1 MPRTCKNSTDRFCYI
16 CGEFVLKAQR
26 NVMTDLVKTAYKL
39 YFGFSIDERDKS
51 WLPKVCCNSCS
62 RTLRGWLEGSH
73 KSMPFAMP
81 MIWSEPQNHEY
92 DCYFCM
98 TSTRGFSK
106 KNNNKI
112 VYPNVPSA
120 KRPIPRGEGTSP
132 PVPPINDKMDNKNIS
147 GLQSQSSFLSAGTS
161 ISSYTLS
168 GSSSP
173 SKEPHLLKQ
182 GDLNDLVRDS
192 GLSKSKAQLL
202 GSRLKQ
208 WNLLDKSTRV
218 SYFRT
223 RQENFTSYFS
233 KEDDLVYCNDAAG
246 LLQELSFPEDSSE
259 WRLFIDASK
268 ISLKAVLLH
277 NGNKY
282 PSVPVAHA
290 TNMKENY
297 ANLEVLL
304 EKIEYSQYLWNICAD
319 LKVVAILTGL
329 QGGYTKFC
337 CFLCEWDSR
346 ARDKH
351 YKIKTWPL
359 RKKLTPGLKNV
370 SQKPLVPSEKIFLPP
385 LHIKLGLMKN
395 FVKAINKDGAGFQY
409 LKTKFPRISDA
420 KLKEG
425 IFVGP

>member
-1 MPRTCKNSTDRFCYI
+1 MPRSCKNSTDCFCYV
-16 CGEFVLKAQR
+16 CGEFVLKTHR
-26 NVMTDLVKTAYKL
+26 NVMTDLVKTAYNL

-73 KSMPFAMP
+73 KSMPFTMP
-81 MIWSEPQNHEY
+81 MIWSEPQNHEN

-106 KNNNKI
+106 KNKNKI
-112 VYPNVPSA
+112 VYPNIPSA
-120 KRPIPRGEGTSP
+120 KRPIPR
-132 PVPPINDKMDNKNIS
+132 D
-147 GLQSQSSFLSAGTS
+147 QFLA
-161 ISSYTLS
+161 
-168 GSSSP
+168 
-173 SKEPHLLKQ
+173 
-182 GDLNDLVRDS
+182 
-192 GLSKSKAQLL
+192 
-202 GSRLKQ
+202 
-208 WNLLDKSTRV
+208 
-218 SYFRT
+218 
-223 RQENFTSYFS
+223 
-233 KEDDLVYCNDAAG
+233 
-246 LLQELSFPEDSSE
+246 
-259 WRLFIDASK
+259 RLFIDASK
-268 ISLKAVLLH
+268 ISLKAVLHH

-304 EKIEYSQYLWNICAD
+304 EKIQYSQYLWNICAD

-346 ARDKH
+346 AREKH
-351 YKIKTWPL
+351 YKQKSWPL
-359 RKKLTPGLKNV
+359 RKSLTPGLKNV

-425 IFVGP
+425 IFVGPQIRELMKDEAFESKLSKTEKRAWVAFVKVCHNFLGNTKVDNYRQIIRELLSAYKSLGCNMEPYQMSMVKGFIKI